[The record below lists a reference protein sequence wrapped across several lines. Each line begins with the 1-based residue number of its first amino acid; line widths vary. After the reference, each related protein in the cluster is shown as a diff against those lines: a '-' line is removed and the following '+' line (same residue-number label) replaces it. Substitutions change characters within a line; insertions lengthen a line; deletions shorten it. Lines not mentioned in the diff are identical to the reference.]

1 MQGDGKELESLQH
14 FIQISEFSGRVGF
27 HPPPPPLFPPPPPR
41 AYNAPFVI
49 LSQQWFGLAGCSRC
63 NLLTQAEPLIF
74 YYCEKMIR
82 VLEAVP
88 MIYLV
93 AQRGNTGA
101 AANGI

>member
-14 FIQISEFSGRVGF
+14 FIQISQFSGRAGF
-27 HPPPPPLFPPPPPR
+27 CLLPSPPR

-49 LSQQWFGLAGCSRC
+49 LSQQWFGLAGCSWC

-88 MIYLV
+88 MIYLD
-93 AQRGNTGA
+93 AQRGNTAA